1 MTAVARPYPA
11 LTIAAVL
18 GAPAADAPRLQ
29 EWSNLV
35 QRQFDIRALQ
45 DRAWAGGGQLRH
57 REPPVALGVIPG
69 PRDRRPGAHA
79 MLGPG

>member
-1 MTAVARPYPA
+1 VLPGTAGPGVLPGTAGPGVLPGRCEFMAAVARPYPA

-35 QRQFDIRALQ
+35 QRQFDIRALAV
-45 DRAWAGGGQLRH
+45 RAA
-57 REPPVALGVIPG
+57 
-69 PRDRRPGAHA
+69 RRRS
-79 MLGPG
+79 